1 MIGNKELRFINERRF
16 YLERFL
22 KKISGL
28 DFLVKSQEFL
38 IFSNPK
44 GDIDKQLSNL
54 PKLSTSDIVEKFK
67 VALNL

>member
-1 MIGNKELRFINERRF
+1 MIGNKDLRFINERRF

-28 DFLVKSQEFL
+28 EFLVKSEEFL

-44 GDIDKQLSNL
+44 GDI
-54 PKLSTSDIVEKFK
+54 EK
-67 VALNL
+67 